1 LKKKRNSLRVLVQ
14 NETEE
19 WLNSSVYKFTIDEK
33 EVELSQRELLEKFIE
48 LQIIEKWYKV
58 IDL

>member
-1 LKKKRNSLRVLVQ
+1 VLVQ